1 MNEGE
6 VKEEGQKDW
15 WDLSV
20 EQMDEVVS
28 RAEDITDVLAELA
41 CRVIKRRAW
50 LRAMIVATRCELE
63 LRNIR
68 EMIKASNMVSEL
80 LIACEQLE
88 KLHERFCKDIAFHLI
103 ELEGDYGEAKKA
115 MSMAGELSRL
125 LRETVVYF
133 RAIVKETVK
142 RELAELAESLEQLKE
157 G

>member
-1 MNEGE
+1 VNEGE

-50 LRAMIVATRCELE
+50 LRAMIVATHCELE

-68 EMIKASNMVSEL
+68 EMIEASNMVSEL
-80 LIACEQLE
+80 LIACERLE
-88 KLHERFCKDIAFHLI
+88 KLHERFYKDIAFHLI

-142 RELAELAESLEQLKE
+142 KELGELAESLEQLKE